1 MKGDDTLSENT
12 TKPLIV
18 IDDYT
23 TPVIVKDFL
32 TRQHKEETDENGET
46 VLRELP
52 VSVLPDIE
60 LYVNIGGTNYYVS
73 SSYTGTCSTED
84 KISQILKRD
93 IEV

>member
-1 MKGDDTLSENT
+1 MKGDDTLSESMN
-12 TKPLIV
+12 KPLLV

-32 TRQHKEETDENGET
+32 TRQYKEEIDENGET

-73 SSYTGTCSTED
+73 GAYTGTGSAED
-84 KISQILKRD
+84 KISQILMRD
-93 IEV
+93 MEV

>member
-12 TKPLIV
+12 NKPLLV

-23 TPVIVKDFL
+23 APVIVKDFL
-32 TRQHKEETDENGET
+32 TRQYKEETDENGET

-60 LYVNIGGTNYYVS
+60 LYVNIGGTNCYVS
-73 SSYTGTCSTED
+73 GSYTGTGSAED

-93 IEV
+93 MEV

>member
-1 MKGDDTLSENT
+1 MSENT
-12 TKPLIV
+12 NKPLLV

-32 TRQHKEETDENGET
+32 TRQYKEEIDENGET

-60 LYVNIGGTNYYVS
+60 LYVNISGTNYYVS
-73 SSYTGTCSTED
+73 GSYTGTGSAED
-84 KISQILKRD
+84 KISQILKCD
-93 IEV
+93 MEV

>member
-12 TKPLIV
+12 NKPLLV

-32 TRQHKEETDENGET
+32 TRQYKEEIDENGET

-60 LYVNIGGTNYYVS
+60 LYVNISGTNYYVS
-73 SSYTGTCSTED
+73 GSYTGTGSAED
-84 KISQILKRD
+84 KISQILKCD
-93 IEV
+93 MEV

>member
-1 MKGDDTLSENT
+1 MKGEDTLSNNEN
-12 TKPLIV
+12 KPLLV

-32 TRQHKEETDENGET
+32 TRQYKEETDENGET

-73 SSYTGTCSTED
+73 GSYTGTGSAED

-93 IEV
+93 MEV